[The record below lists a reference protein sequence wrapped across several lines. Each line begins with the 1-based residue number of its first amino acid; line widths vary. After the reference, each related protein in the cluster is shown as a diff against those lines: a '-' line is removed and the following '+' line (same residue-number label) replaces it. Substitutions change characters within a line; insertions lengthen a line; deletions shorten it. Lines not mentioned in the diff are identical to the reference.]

1 MAQSAH
7 RIREIEMSIYETYS
21 KRKKR
26 LAGQVPDV
34 YTYDKIPL
42 KLRNQIVFIA
52 RDIVYDVFGAPLAD
66 DVYDYISRTLSR
78 EWGSPFLIPHGDVFD
93 RDEEVHKAICEVKDA
108 DQCLDIIEFLLHIAN
123 AHIEDKTNAT
133 PPKAKEALN
142 RHLHEL
148 NHRFKEHSVGYEYS
162 NGQVIRIDSQLVH
175 SEVVKPSIT
184 LLSEPGFEGAHDE
197 FLSAHEHFRHRR
209 YKEALND
216 ALKAFESTIKVI
228 AGIRHWPINKSDTA
242 NKLVKAC
249 MDNGLIPAYYQSH
262 ISALTNLLVG
272 GVPGIRNA
280 EGGHGQGALVK
291 EIDPH
296 VVAYTLH
303 MTASAIVLFVQ
314 SYKALPLAPSE
325 STQ

>member
-1 MAQSAH
+1 
-7 RIREIEMSIYETYS
+7 MSIYETYS
-21 KRKKR
+21 KRKRR

-42 KLRNQIVFIA
+42 TLRNQIVFIA
-52 RDIVYDVFGAPLAD
+52 GDIVNDVFGVYSAD
-66 DVYDYISRTLSR
+66 HFYNHISRTLSR
-78 EWGSPFLIPHGDVFD
+78 EWGTPHLIPHGDVFD
-93 RDEEVHKAICEVKDA
+93 RDEEVYSAIREVVDA
-108 DQCLDIIEFLLHIAN
+108 DQCLDIIELILHIAN
-123 AHIEDKTNAT
+123 ARIDDKSNQAS
-133 PPKAKEALN
+133 PRAKEALT
-142 RHLHEL
+142 RHIHEL
-148 NHRFKEHSVGYEYS
+148 NHRFKEHGIGYEYS
-162 NGQVIRIDSQLVH
+162 SGQVIRIDSQLLH
-175 SEVVKPSIT
+175 SEVVKPAIA

-228 AGIRHWPINKSDTA
+228 AGIRHWTVNKNDTA

-280 EGGHGQGALVK
+280 EGGHGQGAVVK
-291 EIDPH
+291 EIDSH
-296 VVAYTLH
+296 VVSYTLH

-314 SYKALPLAPSE
+314 SFQALPDVASDP
-325 STQ
+325 TQ